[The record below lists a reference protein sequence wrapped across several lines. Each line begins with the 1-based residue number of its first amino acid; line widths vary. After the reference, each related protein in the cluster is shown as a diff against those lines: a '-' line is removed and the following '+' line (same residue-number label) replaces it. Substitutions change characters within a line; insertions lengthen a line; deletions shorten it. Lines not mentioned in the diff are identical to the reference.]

1 MYISILKSKN
11 YLHLKKYL
19 RVTFLYFTILSGFCT
34 YVVSNNFNFGE
45 MVAEGIPL
53 ISGLIYFFIIIK
65 KNIFIQRTLFLTTY
79 LIIIL
84 VYTQISIINS
94 DHQEYYRYFF
104 IYNFLPAYLLYCC
117 SEKILFD
124 KQLIFNMIAI
134 IALISAL
141 VGISQ
146 FLHLQSYIPLFDSY
160 RAQGLS
166 KSTLNYSTLLFIG
179 YVAVSYSDFKV
190 KRIIQIV
197 ILFGVICSLSRSALF
212 AILAYQLI
220 DDIKYFFL
228 IIILAILLLCIS
240 YLFMNDSPLIEVL
253 FNKYYLS
260 MNFAKDIGNVARLD
274 GYKQGIY
281 SIDIIGP
288 GLGST
293 GPAVDRFSNNWT
305 AFESFLINSMY
316 TAGFSFFIFVPFIVF
331 FALDGLRPITKK
343 KISII
348 LSYLLM
354 ITAHQTFETP
364 SVNIIA
370 WLVLITALHVDKKF
384 AKK

>member
-1 MYISILKSKN
+1 MHVSILKSKN
-11 YLHLKKYL
+11 YLHLKKNL
-19 RVTFLYFTILSGFCT
+19 REIFLYFTILSGFCT
-34 YVVSNNFNFGE
+34 YVVSKLFNLGE
-45 MVAEGIPL
+45 IVAEGIPL
-53 ISGLIYFFIIIK
+53 VSGLIYFFIIIK
-65 KNIFIQRTLFLTTY
+65 KNIFTQRTLFLTTY

-104 IYNFLPAYLLYCC
+104 IYTFLPAYLLYCC

-124 KQLIFNMIAI
+124 KQLIFNMITI

-179 YVAVSYSDFKV
+179 YIAASYSDFKV

-197 ILFGVICSLSRSALF
+197 ILLGVICSLSRSALM

-228 IIILAILLLCIS
+228 IIISIIFLLFTL
-240 YLFMNDSPLIEVL
+240 YLSMSDNPLIEVM

-260 MNFAKDIGNVARLD
+260 MSLTKDIGNVARLV
-274 GYKQGIY
+274 GFKQGIY

-293 GPAVDRFSNNWT
+293 GPAVDRFSNNWI
-305 AFESFLINSMY
+305 AFESFLINSIY

-331 FALDGLRPITKK
+331 FALDGLRPMTKK

-348 LSYLLM
+348 SSYLLI
-354 ITAHQTFETP
+354 ITVHQTFETP

-384 AKK
+384 AQK